1 MKTILYATDYS
12 KNSVVALKYAQNLS
26 NTMDFRLVVTHVF
39 GYRIVAESVVL
50 DELPELRKNAL
61 KANRVRLE
69 EFCTEHLGKDRKK
82 MDLQIVQNAKA
93 SIDTFNDNRKKMD
106 LQIVPA
112 ENMSIVDGIIGV
124 ANEWHAQMIVVGTKG
139 ESALK
144 EIIMGN
150 TTKQLIKKAPC
161 PIMAIPTDA
170 NYKPF
175 KTIVYATDL
184 EEEDVYA
191 ICKLTELAKAFDAKI
206 KVVHIITEDEYEGE
220 AQMEWFK
227 EMLEA
232 KVSYDKME
240 FKLFF
245 SGDIFESLRIYLD
258 DVNAD
263 MVVMLEREHKGI
275 FKKWFRRD
283 LVKKMESYGR
293 VPLMSFREGNHQLF
307 YFSAVL

>member
-184 EEEDVYA
+184 EEEDVYD
-191 ICKLTELAKAFDAKI
+191 IRKLTELAKAFDAKI